1 IDMQDI
7 PDQVTTLAVLALF
20 ADSTTKMYNIEHL
33 KYKESDRIKSL
44 ITELIKIGATI
55 DYSNKVLNIYPLV
68 ENPHCVELETY
79 DDHRLVMAF
88 HILKAV
94 FPYIR
99 ISGIDAVDKS
109 YPNFSRD
116 FHRICNNS

>member
-1 IDMQDI
+1 MH
-7 PDQVTTLAVLALF
+7 
-20 ADSTTKMYNIEHL
+20 NIQHL

-44 ITELIKIGATI
+44 ITELKKISTKI
-55 DYSNKVLNIYPLV
+55 EYSNGILTIYPLA
-68 ENPHCVELETY
+68 EIPPCVELETY

-88 HILKAV
+88 HILKVV

-109 YPNFSRD
+109 YPNFISD
-116 FHRICNNS
+116 FMRVRNNS